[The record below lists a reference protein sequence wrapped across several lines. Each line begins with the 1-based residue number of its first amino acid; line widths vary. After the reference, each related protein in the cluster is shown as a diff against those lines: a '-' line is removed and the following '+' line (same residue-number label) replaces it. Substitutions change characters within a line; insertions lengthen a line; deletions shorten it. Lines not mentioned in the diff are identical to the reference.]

1 MQDKSNEPAENT
13 VGARPIDDDL
23 LSEYQDLS
31 SNLRH
36 HSNLRFAQLTLFVAV
51 TGGLIGVIFA
61 KSPALALAPKAGLK
75 IFGLIT
81 TLTFFVME
89 ERTALFWR
97 SFHRRAIQLER
108 LLGYRQYTDQPPRH
122 RVITAHNATRL
133 LYISAAA
140 FWMISLIWWHKF

>member
-13 VGARPIDDDL
+13 VGARPIGDDL

-81 TLTFFVME
+81 TLTF
-89 ERTALFWR
+89 LSWR
-97 SFHRRAIQLER
+97 SGRPCSGVPF
-108 LLGYRQYTDQPPRH
+108 
-122 RVITAHNATRL
+122 TAAP
-133 LYISAAA
+133 YS
-140 FWMISLIWWHKF
+140 